1 MGEGKRLIT
10 AVRAA
15 LAEAGDPERAVGQQ
29 AYMKSALPF
38 RGLAAPELRR
48 ICGALFAEH
57 PLPDRR
63 GWEHTVRTLWDEAA
77 YREER
82 YAALALTGHR
92 LYRSYQDPGL
102 LPLYEHMIVTG
113 AWWDH
118 VDELASRRVGP
129 LLRASP
135 AEVAP
140 VMRTWS
146 TDPDRWRRRTSIIC
160 QLGAKQ
166 QTDVALLTD
175 CVLANLDDRDF
186 FLRKAIGWA
195 LRQYARVEP
204 DWVRAFVAEHRD
216 RMSALSVRE
225 ATKHL

>member
-1 MGEGKRLIT
+1 
-10 AVRAA
+10 VFAA
-15 LAEAGDPERAVGQQ
+15 
-29 AYMKSALPF
+29 
-38 RGLAAPELRR
+38 
-48 ICGALFAEH
+48 H

-63 GWEHTVRTLWDEAA
+63 DWEQTVRTLWDEAA

-82 YAALALTGHR
+82 YAAIALTGHR
-92 LYRSYQDPGL
+92 FYRDYQDPVL
-102 LPLYEHMIVTG
+102 IPLYEHMIVTG

-129 LLRASP
+129 VLLHHP
-135 AEVAP
+135 AEAAP

-166 QTDVALLTD
+166 QTDLALLTD

-204 DWVRAFVAEHRD
+204 DWVRTFVDEHRD

>member
-1 MGEGKRLIT
+1 MGEGERLII
-10 AVRAA
+10 AVRTG
-15 LAEAGDPERAVGQQ
+15 LAEAADPERAVGQQ

-38 RGLAAPELRR
+38 RGLTAPELRR
-48 ICGALFAEH
+48 VCRALFAAH

-63 GWEHTVRTLWDEAA
+63 AWEQTVRTLWDEAA

-82 YAALALTGHR
+82 YAAIALTGHR
-92 LYRSYQDPGL
+92 LYHGHQDPGL

-129 LLRASP
+129 VLLAYP
-135 AEVAP
+135 TEVAP
-140 VMRTWS
+140 VMRAWS

-175 CVLANLDDRDF
+175 SVLANLDDRDF

-195 LRQYARVEP
+195 LRQYARVDP

-216 RMSALSVRE
+216 RMAALSVRE

>member
-1 MGEGKRLIT
+1 MAEGERLV
-10 AVRAA
+10 ADVRAA
-15 LAEAGDPERAVGQQ
+15 LAEAGDPERAIGQQ

-38 RGLAAPELRR
+38 RGLQAPDLRR
-48 ICGALFAEH
+48 VCRALFDSQ
-57 PLPDRR
+57 PLPDRA
-63 GWEHTVRTLWDEAA
+63 GWERTVRTLWDEAA

-82 YAALALTGHR
+82 YAAIALTGHR
-92 LYRSYQDPGL
+92 LYRGYQDPSV

-129 LLRASP
+129 VLLAYP
-135 AEVAP
+135 AEVTP
-140 VMRTWS
+140 VMRAWS
-146 TDPDRWRRRTSIIC
+146 TDADRWRRRSSIIC
-160 QLGAKQ
+160 QLAAKQ
-166 QTDVALLTD
+166 QTDRALLTD

-195 LRQYARVEP
+195 LRQYARVDP
-204 DWVRAFVAEHRD
+204 GWVRAFVAEHRE
-216 RMSALSVRE
+216 RMSPLSVRE